1 MSTDGPDDVAAE
13 RRAVRDTYRSLR
25 LGLVALVVLL
35 GSAVTLEAV
44 AAGCWQTSVSAYYW
58 TGAHD
63 AVVGALCA
71 VGVVLLV
78 YRDVSDLTNTALDLA
93 GALALVV
100 ALTPTSQEPTC
111 GTAAVA
117 SWAGPTVDGT
127 LAAVPEVLLG
137 VRTGVGALLV
147 AGALATVLRLA
158 VRRQVDLTGVERAA
172 RLGAGVVLAAFGALF
187 LLDAERF
194 ATTAHDLAAV
204 GLFLATA
211 AVVLLRAFAARAV
224 SSRWGAAYSA
234 VGVAL
239 LLSLATVV
247 ALRSTVPT
255 WRHAVLVTEAAL
267 VALFGVFWV
276 LQTVEL
282 WGTDVRG
289 RSTGPTASAA
299 RLGGRRRL

>member
-1 MSTDGPDDVAAE
+1 MSTDSPDDVAAG

-35 GSAVTLEAV
+35 GAAVTLEAV
-44 AAGCWQTSVSAYYW
+44 AQGCWQTSVSAYYW

-63 AVVGALCA
+63 AVVGALVA

-111 GTAAVA
+111 GGAVVA
-117 SWAGPTVDGT
+117 SWAAR
-127 LAAVPEVLLG
+127 AAAGDPAVADVLPG

-147 AGALATVLRLA
+147 AGALATVVRLA
-158 VRRQVDLTGVERAA
+158 VRRRVALTAVERAA
-172 RLGAGVVLAAFGALF
+172 RLGAGLVLAGLGALF
-187 LLDAERF
+187 LLDAARF

-224 SSRWGAAYSA
+224 SARWGTAYTA
-234 VGVAL
+234 VAVAL
-239 LLSLATVV
+239 LVALATVV
-247 ALRSTVPT
+247 VLRSTVPA

-289 RSTGPTASAA
+289 RGAAGRTTAAA
-299 RLGGRRRL
+299 REGRRPS

>member
-1 MSTDGPDDVAAE
+1 MSSVAPDDVAAQ

-35 GSAVTLEAV
+35 GAAVTLEAV

-63 AVVGALCA
+63 ALVGGLCA
-71 VGVVLLV
+71 IGAVLLA
-78 YRDVSDLTNTALDLA
+78 YRDTSELENTALDVA

-111 GTAAVA
+111 GGAGVPVAALDV
-117 SWAGPTVDGT
+117 
-127 LAAVPEVLLG
+127 VPG
-137 VRTGVGALLV
+137 VRTGIGALIV
-147 AGALATVLRLA
+147 AGVLAAVVRLA
-158 VRRQVDLTGVERAA
+158 VRPRVSRT
-172 RLGAGVVLAAFGALF
+172 RLENVVRVAAGVLLAGLGSLF

-211 AVVLLRAFAARAV
+211 AVVLLRGFAARAV
-224 SSRWGAAYSA
+224 SARWGYAYSA
-234 VGVAL
+234 LGVTLVLA
-239 LLSLATVV
+239 LATVV
-247 ALRSTVPT
+247 ALRATVPT

-267 VALFGVFWV
+267 IALFAAFWV
-276 LQTVEL
+276 LRTIEL
-282 WGTDVRG
+282 WGADAPPPRG
-289 RSTGPTASAA
+289 PARARRGTA
-299 RLGGRRRL
+299 